1 MDETEPFRPKVLP
14 EDSASLSTSVVDGLK
29 IEDDQY
35 SALREDLEADAR
47 DFESPTWTLTVDQ
60 QYVKAFTKEA
70 KRQDVIHE
78 LIQTEINHMRTLRVM
93 SGVYF
98 REVRDSLPKDEVQL
112 DRLFP
117 CLDHLL
123 KEHQNFLN
131 RLKQQRKQYLEPG
144 SQQNYC
150 ISRIGDV
157 LRTQFS
163 GELRSRL
170 LDGYGVFCSCHT
182 DAVNYYKELQQ
193 NNKKFQNLMRKL
205 GQLAIVRRLGVPE
218 GILLITQRI
227 TKYPVLVERLIK
239 NTEAGTEE
247 YEDLVAALEC
257 IKETISQVD
266 EQVHQYEKL
275 RELVFRLDP
284 KTQARMGNGQVIRR
298 EDLIQHGRS
307 VLREGLLSWR
317 ASNRAKVSDVLVV
330 LLSDS
335 LLLLQEKDQKLIFA
349 SLDGKPAVL
358 SLQRLIVRESAQSEK
373 MMYLISTSD
382 EKADMYEFHALSEVE
397 RKSWKDQIWQAIE
410 WFSLV
415 AEEDDADGVDQED
428 GYSEKL
434 QVYHGELCVKDAQI
448 AELLQQKLKLF
459 SEFAEV
465 TDGSAL
471 PKRLLL
477 TGSTT
482 QLQQGEQLLLSA
494 IADAE
499 GLQNLLLASESDF
512 PSVDMRL
519 PSRSNTIAGF
529 TKSGG
534 GYQDGFRNRNQRP
547 NSDPHL
553 RELYLDSLELSADG
567 ELWSSPQQAHLSRHQ
582 LAERVARLTQKLYSL
597 QAVVA
602 QQDSEVELNR
612 AALAERPTRY
622 RVNGLLLQEKQRHL
636 EKQREELQQLQRVYN
651 QQKQEQD
658 QWEQEHQRH
667 LQEREVLSQELKQR
681 QEECQRE
688 EARLAA
694 ERDTLARSR
703 DEYQQDLERLRDA
716 HRDVEKKRE
725 ELEQK
730 EQKGQQLN
738 KYKKTNNRASFYQSP
753 TQNFPHQRVP
763 VSSVDDMY
771 LIPKHYVGP
780 TRPLTSLDERPPQV
794 PPRKESIAISPVKKD
809 VPIQL
814 VSTTNQALKPG
825 SVQQQIPTKLA
836 MSKGK
841 DKEKGKSKNT
851 HHRTNSAASIEVSA
865 VVPIKGKEG
874 GSMRETRS
882 PSRQPLT
889 TDMYTPPEQVLNT
902 KPPLHSAKTHSS
914 RKQSHASAANR
925 PASHKVK
932 DNGNKDDI
940 FYL

>member
-1 MDETEPFRPKVLP
+1 MDETEPIGPKVLP
-14 EDSASLSTSVVDGLK
+14 EDSASLSTSIVDGLK

-47 DFESPTWTLTVDQ
+47 DFDSPTWSLAVDQ
-60 QYVKAFTKEA
+60 QYVKGFTKDA
-70 KRQDVIHE
+70 VKRQDVIHE
-78 LIQTEINHMRTLRVM
+78 LIQTEINHMRTLRLM
-93 SGVYF
+93 SGVYS

-123 KEHQNFLN
+123 REHQNFLN
-131 RLKQQRKQYLEPG
+131 RLKQRRKQYLEPG

-193 NNKKFQNLMRKL
+193 NNKKFQNLMRKIGPL
-205 GQLAIVRRLGVPE
+205 PIVRRLGVPE

-266 EQVHQYEKL
+266 EQVHQYDKL

-284 KTQARMGNGQVIRR
+284 KTQGRMGNGQVIRR

-317 ASNRAKVSDVLVV
+317 ASNRSKVSDVLVV
-330 LLSDS
+330 LLSDF
-335 LLLLQEKDQKLIFA
+335 LLLLQEKDQKLTFA

-373 MMYLISTSD
+373 MIYLISTSD
-382 EKADMYEFHALSEVE
+382 EKADMYEFHASSEAE

-410 WFSLV
+410 WFSLA
-415 AEEDDADGVDQED
+415 AEEDDSDGVDQD

-434 QVYHGELCVKDAQI
+434 RVYHGELCVKDAQI
-448 AELLQQKLKLF
+448 ADLLQQKLKLF
-459 SEFAEV
+459 SEFVEV
-465 TDGSAL
+465 TDNSAL
-471 PKRLLL
+471 PKCLLL
-477 TGSTT
+477 TGSAT

-499 GLQNLLLASESDF
+499 GLQNLLLAGESDLSS

-519 PSRSNTIAGF
+519 SSRSNTIAGF

-534 GYQDGFRNRNQRP
+534 GYQDSVRNRNQRP

-553 RELYLDSLELSADG
+553 RELYLDSLELSADD
-567 ELWSSPQQAHLSRHQ
+567 EVWSSPLQAHLSRHQ
-582 LAERVARLTQKLYSL
+582 LTERVARLTQKLYSL

-602 QQDSEVELNR
+602 QQDSAVELNR
-612 AALAERPTRY
+612 AALVERPARY

-636 EKQREELQQLQRVYN
+636 EKQREELQQLQKVYN
-651 QQKQEQD
+651 QQKQEQE
-658 QWEQEHQRH
+658 QWEQERHHH
-667 LQEREVLSQELKQR
+667 LQQSQALSQELEQK

-688 EARLAA
+688 VARLAA
-694 ERDTLARSR
+694 EREALAHSR
-703 DEYQQDLERLRDA
+703 KEYQEDLERLRDA

-725 ELEQK
+725 ELELK
-730 EQKGQQLN
+730 EQLLN
-738 KYKKTNNRASFYQSP
+738 KYKKNTIPNHRASFYQSP
-753 TQNFPHQRVP
+753 TQGVP
-763 VSSVDDMY
+763 RSSVDDMY
-771 LIPKHYVGP
+771 LSPKHHVSP
-780 TRPLTSLDERPPQV
+780 SRPQTSVEERPPQV

-814 VSTTNQALKPG
+814 VSTTNQSLKPS

-836 MSKGK
+836 VSKGK
-841 DKEKGKSKNT
+841 DKERGKTKNT

-874 GSMRETRS
+874 GSLREPRS

-889 TDMYTPPEQVLNT
+889 TDMYTAPEQVLNT
-902 KPPLHSAKTHSS
+902 KPPLHSAKAHSS
-914 RKQSHASAANR
+914 RKHSHASAANR
-925 PASHKVK
+925 PATHKGK
-932 DNGNKDDI
+932 DNGTKEDV
-940 FYL
+940 FYC

>member
-1 MDETEPFRPKVLP
+1 MDETEPIGPRVLP

-29 IEDDQY
+29 TEDDEY

-47 DFESPTWTLTVDQ
+47 DFDSPTWSLAVDQ
-60 QYVKAFTKEA
+60 QYVKAFTKDA
-70 KRQDVIHE
+70 VKRQDVIHE
-78 LIQTEINHMRTLRVM
+78 LIQTEINHMRTLRLM
-93 SGVYF
+93 SGVYS

-123 KEHQNFLN
+123 REHQNFLT
-131 RLKQQRKQYLEPG
+131 RLKQRRKQYLEPG

-193 NNKKFQNLMRKL
+193 NNKKFQNLVRKI

-284 KTQARMGNGQVIRR
+284 KTQGRMGNGQVIRR

-330 LLSDS
+330 LLSDF

-382 EKADMYEFHALSEVE
+382 EKADMYEFHASSEAE

-434 QVYHGELCVKDAQI
+434 RVYHGELCVKDAQI
-448 AELLQQKLKLF
+448 ADLLQQKLKLF
-459 SEFAEV
+459 SESVEV
-465 TDGSAL
+465 TDSSAL
-471 PKRLLL
+471 PRCLLL
-477 TGSTT
+477 TGGAT

-499 GLQNLLLASESDF
+499 GLQKLLLAGESDLPS

-519 PSRSNTIAGF
+519 SSRSNTIAGL

-567 ELWSSPQQAHLSRHQ
+567 EVWSSPLQAHLSRHQ

-602 QQDSEVELNR
+602 QQDSEVELSR
-612 AALAERPTRY
+612 AALAERPARY

-636 EKQREELQQLQRVYN
+636 EKQREELQQLQKVYN
-651 QQKQEQD
+651 QQKQEQE
-658 QWEQEHQRH
+658 QWEQERRQS
-667 LQEREVLSQELKQR
+667 QTLSQELEQR

-694 ERDTLARSR
+694 EREALVRSR
-703 DEYQQDLERLRDA
+703 KEYQEDLERLRDA
-716 HRDVEKKRE
+716 YRDVERKSD

-730 EQKGQQLN
+730 EQQLK
-738 KYKKTNNRASFYQSP
+738 KYKMYTVPNHRASFYQSS
-753 TQNFPHQRVP
+753 TQGVP
-763 VSSVDDMY
+763 PSSVDDMY
-771 LIPKHYVGP
+771 LSPKHHVSP
-780 TRPLTSLDERPPQV
+780 SRPQTSLEERPPQV
-794 PPRKESIAISPVKKD
+794 PPRKESIAISPVKKE

-814 VSTTNQALKPG
+814 VSTTNQSLKPS

-836 MSKGK
+836 VSKGK
-841 DKEKGKSKNT
+841 EKERGKTKNT

-874 GSMRETRS
+874 GSLREPRS

-902 KPPLHSAKTHSS
+902 KPPLHTAKAPSS
-914 RKQSHASAANR
+914 RKHSHASAANR
-925 PASHKVK
+925 PATPKRK
-932 DNGNKDDI
+932 DNGTEEDV
-940 FYL
+940 FYC